1 MTSKLTELA
10 QQKSAAELE
19 TLSRQSIAWLNR
31 NMRALRNPSNIR
43 RDIAREKIRHRSK
56 TASLG
61 TNTKFL
67 LGGLY
72 FFYYNPKTKLEMP
85 YYDMFPLVMPL
96 QKAEGGFIGLNFHYL
111 PPKWRMVFMGKL
123 KGRAIYDENDE
134 IRRIKITYD
143 ILAASRRY
151 KEFRPCVKHY
161 LTSHIK
167 SNILAVMP
175 EEWDIAA
182 MLPVQ
187 AFRKAPVTEVW
198 NDSLCDIR
206 SSCQFRT
213 FS

>member
-85 YYDMFPLVMPL
+85 YYDMFP
-96 QKAEGGFIGLNFHYL
+96 FLNACTGN
-111 PPKWRMVFMGKL
+111 MA
-123 KGRAIYDENDE
+123 AISHSSG
-134 IRRIKITYD
+134 IT
-143 ILAASRRY
+143 ASMLDLIC
-151 KEFRPCVKHY
+151 EVK
-161 LTSHIK
+161 
-167 SNILAVMP
+167 
-175 EEWDIAA
+175 
-182 MLPVQ
+182 
-187 AFRKAPVTEVW
+187 
-198 NDSLCDIR
+198 
-206 SSCQFRT
+206 
-213 FS
+213 